1 METNSEEIINN
12 NNNNSEQDF
21 KEVKTRKSRKRK
33 VQQMDCDFDNTIN
46 NNNNGNNE
54 TIDKNREILPNFEPI
69 KKEKLSV
76 FIKFIFKKMHLL
88 INNFCLNIK
97 ERTDRDS

>member
-1 METNSEEIINN
+1 METNSEEMT
-12 NNNNSEQDF
+12 NNNSEQNF

-46 NNNNGNNE
+46 NNNENNE
-54 TIDKNREILPNFEPI
+54 TIDKNKAILPNFEPI

-76 FIKFIFKKMHLL
+76 FIKFIFKKNAF
-88 INNFCLNIK
+88 IYQ
-97 ERTDRDS
+97 

>member
-1 METNSEEIINN
+1 METNSEEMINNN
-12 NNNNSEQDF
+12 NNNNSEQNF

-46 NNNNGNNE
+46 NNNENNE
-54 TIDKNREILPNFEPI
+54 AIDKNKAILPNFEPI

-76 FIKFIFKKMHLL
+76 FI
-88 INNFCLNIK
+88 NFFF
-97 ERTDRDS
+97 